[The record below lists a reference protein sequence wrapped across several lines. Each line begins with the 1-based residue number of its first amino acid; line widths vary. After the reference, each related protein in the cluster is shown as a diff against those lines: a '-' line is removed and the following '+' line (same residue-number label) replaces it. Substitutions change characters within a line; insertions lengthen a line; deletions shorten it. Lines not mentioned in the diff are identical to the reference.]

1 MAYSAAGSRIGNSL
15 PLAVAAA
22 DSVWMPWLCYKES
35 SAPRFVVDLMLKR
48 LYARTLEEGIGQ

>member
-1 MAYSAAGSRIGNSL
+1 M
-15 PLAVAAA
+15 P
-22 DSVWMPWLCYKES
+22 SVWCKES